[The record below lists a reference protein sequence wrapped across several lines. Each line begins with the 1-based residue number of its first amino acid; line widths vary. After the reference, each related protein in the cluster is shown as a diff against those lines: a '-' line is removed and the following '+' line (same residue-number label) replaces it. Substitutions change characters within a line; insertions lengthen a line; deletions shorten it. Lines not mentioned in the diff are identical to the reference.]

1 MSQPMN
7 PRTKA
12 ILMNAAVAVALVYK
26 LWRGAPVGA
35 VLIVGIFMFTL
46 VNLVMYFAARKSA
59 SRNSSL

>member
-26 LWRGAPVGA
+26 LWRGAPV
-35 VLIVGIFMFTL
+35 VVVVIVGIFMFTL
-46 VNLVMYFAARKSA
+46 VNLVMLYARKSA